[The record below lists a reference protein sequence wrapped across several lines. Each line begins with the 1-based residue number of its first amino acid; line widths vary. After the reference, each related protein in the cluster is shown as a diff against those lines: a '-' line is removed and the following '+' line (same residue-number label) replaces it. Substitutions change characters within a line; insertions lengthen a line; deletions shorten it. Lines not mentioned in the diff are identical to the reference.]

1 MEPSQ
6 PREEPVR
13 QSLPMILIRV
23 MVGLVF
29 LLEGILK
36 FVRPQDLGAGRFA
49 AIGFP
54 FAHQT
59 AAGVGGIEI
68 AGGALILLNF
78 YAGDAALALLVVIVT
93 ALVSTKIPVLL
104 GRPLGPFALEK
115 LPSYGWLSFFH
126 QARTDFCMLFGLI
139 VVLIDSGL
147 HIVRRKQWYQR
158 G

>member
-6 PREEPVR
+6 PREEAVR

-29 LLEGILK
+29 LLEGVLK
-36 FVRPQDLGAGRFA
+36 FVRPEALGAGRFA

-59 AAGVGGIEI
+59 AALTGGLEI

-78 YAGDAALALLVVIVT
+78 YAGDAALALLIVILT
-93 ALVSTKIPVLL
+93 ALVTTKVPILL

-115 LPSYGWLSFFH
+115 LPSYGWLSFLH
-126 QARTDFCMLFGLI
+126 QARTDFCMILGLAVI
-139 VVLIDSGL
+139 LIDSGI
-147 HIVRRKQWYQR
+147 HFVRRKQWYQR